1 MGDNSNSRPADVLV
15 DGWERAKPVAFDVTV
30 TTPLTPATLVMLV
43 NQQKLQ
49 RTHQS
54 VESTLSNDEKCQ
66 ELGWVCIVLAIET
79 YGNGGKEAQPLSH
92 DWHLCFQPARSL
104 RSFRRS
110 MVGSPSEV
118 SSYGPSV

>member
-49 RTHQS
+49 LTHQS
-54 VESTLSNDEKCQ
+54 VESILPMTKSVWCWDGSVLSLLLKHMAMGVKRPNHYLMTGIC
-66 ELGWVCIVLAIET
+66 VF
-79 YGNGGKEAQPLSH
+79 NQP
-92 DWHLCFQPARSL
+92 
-104 RSFRRS
+104 
-110 MVGSPSEV
+110 EV
-118 SSYGPSV
+118 